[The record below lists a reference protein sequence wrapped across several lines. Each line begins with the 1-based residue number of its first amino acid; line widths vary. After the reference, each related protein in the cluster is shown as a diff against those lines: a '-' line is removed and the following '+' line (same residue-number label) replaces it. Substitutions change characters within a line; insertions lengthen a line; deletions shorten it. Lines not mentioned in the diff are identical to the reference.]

1 MLVNFFLY
9 ICYILINKEIEMKKE
24 NKLKL
29 MEFIY
34 KIDIIGVHNAMLR
47 LEFEKANKKEWR
59 KFIQS
64 LIDSLKELKE

>member
-9 ICYILINKEIEMKKE
+9 ICYMLINKKIEMKEE
-24 NKLKL
+24 NKLEL
-29 MEFIY
+29 MKFIY
-34 KIDIIGVHNAMLR
+34 LIDAIGVHNAMLR

-64 LIDSLKELKE
+64 LIDKLEME

>member
-9 ICYILINKEIEMKKE
+9 ICSMLINKKIEMKEE
-24 NKLKL
+24 NKMEL
-29 MEFIY
+29 MKFIY
-34 KIDIIGVHNAMLR
+34 LIDVIGVNNSMLR

-64 LIDSLKELKE
+64 LIDKLEME